1 LQFMV
6 EGCHQVRLKASEALA
21 QSFVLLP
28 DFEKRK
34 NLMRIVQEDFF
45 ENGNFQRKETFI
57 NFANFC
63 LDVFSRQAFKFFL
76 LGKLLA
82 LSTEDIESI
91 LILFVKL
98 LPKIHNILDPLKD
111 QNLLESIKSVKK

>member
-1 LQFMV
+1 MV
-6 EGCHQVRLKASEALA
+6 EGCHQVRLNASEALA

-76 LGKLLA
+76 LGKLLV